1 MATRQPKGK
10 LVRRFGSNI
19 FGNPKYSK
27 LLDKKPN
34 APGKERGAKQRG
46 KLSVYGE
53 QLKEKQ
59 KFRFAYGMSERQ
71 FSNLFQ
77 KAFKMSGVTGD
88 NMLSLMEQRL
98 DNTIYRMG
106 FASS

>member
-46 KLSVYGE
+46 KLSVT
-53 QLKEKQ
+53 
-59 KFRFAYGMSERQ
+59 ANS
-71 FSNLFQ
+71 
-77 KAFKMSGVTGD
+77 
-88 NMLSLMEQRL
+88 
-98 DNTIYRMG
+98 
-106 FASS
+106 

>member
-1 MATRQPKGK
+1 MATKQPKGK

-27 LLDKKPN
+27 LLDRKPN

-59 KFRFAYGMSERQ
+59 NSA
-71 FSNLFQ
+71 LL
-77 KAFKMSGVTGD
+77 TGCP
-88 NMLSLMEQRL
+88 NVNSVIYSKKRL
-98 DNTIYRMG
+98 RCRALPAIIC
-106 FASS
+106 FL